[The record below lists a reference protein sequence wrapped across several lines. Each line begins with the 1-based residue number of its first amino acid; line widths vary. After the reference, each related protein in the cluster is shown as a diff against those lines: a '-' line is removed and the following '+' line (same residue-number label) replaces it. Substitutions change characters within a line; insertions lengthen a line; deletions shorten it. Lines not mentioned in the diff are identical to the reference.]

1 MSRPVPLYTTSSEVS
16 DALVE
21 ELQATFHSAPSSP
34 PPGLI
39 ERVPNSD
46 WAIGCSPTDI
56 LKRHREHHIREFAAK
71 PLVILDNQTARDKT
85 VLLVEPRLGE
95 DGAPQQPIEARWLRF
110 EPSTVS
116 VTAMNIKISN
126 QSIKE
131 LEYHLDP
138 DGIWRKF
145 K

>member
-1 MSRPVPLYTTSSEVS
+1 MYTMSRPIPLYTTSSQVS
-16 DALVE
+16 NGLIE

-39 ERVPNSD
+39 QRVPNSE

-56 LKRHREHHIREFAAK
+56 LKRHQEDHIREFTAK
-71 PLVILDNQTARDKT
+71 PLVIMDGQTARDKT

-95 DGAPQQPIEARWLRF
+95 DGAPLQPIEARSLRF
-110 EPSTVS
+110 EPS
-116 VTAMNIKISN
+116 KISR
-126 QSIKE
+126 IEE
-131 LEYHLDP
+131 LEYHVDD